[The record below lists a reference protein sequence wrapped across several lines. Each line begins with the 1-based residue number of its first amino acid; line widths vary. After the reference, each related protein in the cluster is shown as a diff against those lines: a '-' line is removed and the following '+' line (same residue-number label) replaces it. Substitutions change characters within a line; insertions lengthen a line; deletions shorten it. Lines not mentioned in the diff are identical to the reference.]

1 MLAVMKD
8 RRFIVDR
15 IENKS
20 VVLEDEK
27 RDIILIDINLFDKQP
42 KDGDVVVM
50 CNNSFYVDEGAT
62 KDKKNKINSL
72 MKGMWEE

>member
-1 MLAVMKD
+1 MLVVMKD
-8 RRFIVDR
+8 KKFIVDR

-27 RDIILIDINLFDKQP
+27 KDIILIDINLFNKQP

-50 CNNSFYVDEGAT
+50 SNNSFYVDEEST
-62 KDKKNKINSL
+62 KDKKNKINIL

>member
-1 MLAVMKD
+1 MLVVMKD
-8 RRFIVDR
+8 KKFIVDR

-27 RDIILIDINLFDKQP
+27 RDIILIDINLFDKKP
-42 KDGDVVVM
+42 KDGDIVIM
-50 CNNSFYVDEGAT
+50 CNNSFYVDEDAT

-72 MKGMWEE
+72 MKGMWKE

>member
-1 MLAVMKD
+1 MLVVMKD
-8 RRFIVDR
+8 KKFIVDR

-20 VVLEDEK
+20 VVLEDDK
-27 RDIILIDINLFDKQP
+27 KDIILIDINLFDKQP

-62 KDKKNKINSL
+62 KDKKKKLIV
-72 MKGMWEE
+72 

>member
-1 MLAVMKD
+1 MKD
-8 RRFIVDR
+8 KKFIVDR

-20 VVLEDEK
+20 VVLEDDK

-50 CNNSFYVDEGAT
+50 RNNSFYVDEDAT

>member
-1 MLAVMKD
+1 MKGKK
-8 RRFIVDR
+8 FIVDR

-27 RDIILIDINLFDKQP
+27 KDIILIDINLFNKKP

-50 CNNSFYVDEGAT
+50 CNNSFYVDEKST

-72 MKGMWEE
+72 MKGMWEEWGEK

>member
-1 MLAVMKD
+1 MLVVMKD
-8 RRFIVDR
+8 KKFIVDR

>member
-1 MLAVMKD
+1 MLIVMKD
-8 RRFIVDR
+8 KKFIVDR

-27 RDIILIDINLFDKQP
+27 KDIILIDINLFNKQP

-50 CNNSFYVDEGAT
+50 CNNSFYVDEKST
-62 KDKKNKINSL
+62 KDKKNKINNL